1 MTGTRINSAAAALR
15 EVFSTLHLHGRALA
29 ERAAGNLRPEH
40 QYDRPYLLTARSQWP
55 RRICIGTGAVAF
67 AAVASCAIVWW
78 QLSAG
83 SISINMVTP
92 WLTSAIEERLGGG
105 HRVEVGGTML
115 ERDEAGKS
123 ALRLRDVVVRD
134 AQGTIVASAPKA
146 EVGLVGM
153 GLLTGKIQAD
163 RLSLIGAAM
172 ALRIDPIG
180 QVDIRATSEPAPAT
194 SSITSSVAVAS
205 AVASPADRSL
215 PPVEMTADPLAAVLA
230 WIDRLELARP

>member
-1 MTGTRINSAAAALR
+1 MTGTRINSAMAALR

-40 QYDRPYLLTARSQWP
+40 HYERPYLLTARSQWP
-55 RRICIGTGAVAF
+55 RRIAVGTGIVAF

-92 WLTSAIEERLGGG
+92 WLTAAIEERLGGG

-115 ERDEAGKS
+115 ERDETGKS
-123 ALRLRDVVVRD
+123 SLRLRDVVVRD
-134 AQGTIVASAPKA
+134 AQGTVVASAPKA
-146 EVGLVGM
+146 EVGLIGSS
-153 GLLTGKIQAD
+153 LLTGRIQAD

-172 ALRIDPIG
+172 ALRIDAVG
-180 QVDIRATSEPAPAT
+180 QVDIRATAGEPAPT
-194 SSITSSVAVAS
+194 PSITSSVAVAS
-205 AVASPADRSL
+205 AMAGDRKS
-215 PPVEMTADPLAAVLA
+215 T
-230 WIDRLELARP
+230 RL